1 MAEDAQMPKGLETKL
16 LSAEANNIQA
26 LFHLFEQINVEPSEQ
41 TVENLKTRHTQVLQ
55 RLKVLGQKIQV
66 RHFEPRQTTDQEIEA
81 LASEIADLRAIFTV
95 FGLVNSAP
103 SSETVTSLKMCY
115 TAIEKR
121 FEELGYK
128 SHLRPPDEPLT

>member
-81 LASEIADLRAIFTV
+81 LA
-95 FGLVNSAP
+95 
-103 SSETVTSLKMCY
+103 
-115 TAIEKR
+115 
-121 FEELGYK
+121 
-128 SHLRPPDEPLT
+128 